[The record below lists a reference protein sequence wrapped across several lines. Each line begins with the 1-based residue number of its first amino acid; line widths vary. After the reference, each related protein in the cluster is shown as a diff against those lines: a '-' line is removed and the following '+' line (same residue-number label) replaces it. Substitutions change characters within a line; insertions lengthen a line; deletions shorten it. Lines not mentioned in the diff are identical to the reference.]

1 MATRIPALL
10 LLLLPALAA
19 AQGQPQPPQPPP
31 AAKKPPKLDPA
42 SLCGRAESIL
52 ADPAGFEPSA
62 RPAYLSERYFRE
74 LAGRISERDVRECP
88 QLCLEEVFGL
98 VKEAAAYSRRAEP
111 LPELERLFREMEKR
125 GRIPGLHSEELIDRY
140 VALRMFE
147 KAAALAARRPP
158 QRPLR
163 VPALVLPAPVLAKG
177 GARVL
182 SFSVDGK
189 TLTLENVSLAG
200 VRFVLVARPNCEFT
214 RAALK
219 TVAAD
224 ARLRKAFDGRLLL
237 LLPPDEELFLEESA
251 RWNRA
256 RPDTPLHHVYRAA
269 DWPQVDEWASS
280 FLYVLSDGKLVLKL
294 DGWAPGRD
302 VAKLKKM
309 LAPLG
314 L

>member
-1 MATRIPALL
+1 MATRIAALL

-19 AQGQPQPPQPPP
+19 AQQPPQPP

-52 ADPAGFEPSA
+52 ADPAGFDA
-62 RPAYLSERYFRE
+62 ALRPAYLSERYFRE
-74 LAGRISERDVRECP
+74 LAGRISERDVKECP

-98 VKEAAAYSRRAEP
+98 IKEAAAYSRRAEP
-111 LPELERLFREMEKR
+111 LPELERLYREIEKR

-140 VALRMFE
+140 VALRMFD

-163 VPALVLPAPVLAKG
+163 VPALVLPPPVLAKG

-182 SFSVDGK
+182 SFSPDGK
-189 TLTLENVSLAG
+189 TLTLENVALSGTRL
-200 VRFVLVARPNCEFT
+200 VLIARPNCEFT

-224 ARLRKAFDGRLLL
+224 PRLREAFDGRLLL
-237 LLPPDEELFLEESA
+237 LLPPDEELFLEEAA
-251 RWNRA
+251 RWNRE
-256 RPDTPLHHVYRAA
+256 RPATPLHHVYRAA
-269 DWPQVDEWASS
+269 DWPQVDEWSSS

-294 DGWAPGRD
+294 DGWSPGRD
-302 VAKLKKM
+302 LPRLKKT
-309 LAPLG
+309 LSSLG